1 MAGYLEE
8 YGAGEDKRENLIR
21 NTILITLAVLFA
33 GGLLFYL
40 FRPIHQISL
49 TKHFLNALRAKD
61 YPGAYAAWGCTAA
74 SPCQQYPYDKFL
86 EDWGPKSAAGASP
99 DPHMTDIESCGKGE
113 IVSVNMA
120 PGDRQS
126 LFAEKGTDVLSFSPT
141 PVCPGK
147 STWSIM
153 IHRTLG
159 RMRQILF

>member
-21 NTILITLAVLFA
+21 NTILITVSVIVF

-40 FRPIHQISL
+40 FRPIHQINL

-74 SPCQQYPYDKFL
+74 APCAQYPYDKFL
-86 EDWGPKSAAGASP
+86 EDWGPKSAIGASP

-113 IVSVNMA
+113 IVTVNL
-120 PGDRQS
+120 GGNKQS
-126 LFAEKGTDVLSFSPT
+126 LFAEKGSDVLSFSPT

-147 STWSIM
+147 SPWAIM
-153 IHRTLG
+153 THRTLG
-159 RMRQILF
+159 RLRAILF